1 SVLQSCSP
9 TAPRCMPKALRY
21 RLPCAKRCALNIIIR
36 FPGGIMARLAGKVAF
51 ITGGGGGI
59 GRATAERFAEEGAKV
74 VVADIDAASGEA
86 AAASARARGAR
97 SGGDAHFLHCDVT
110 ERRSVEAAIAQTI
123 ARYGGLHILHNNAG
137 GSTLQD
143 GPVTEAPEEEFW
155 RVIRLDLFGT
165 FLCSKVGIPE
175 IIKAGGGS
183 VINMSSNVALMALPG
198 RDCYT
203 AAKGGVASMTRSM
216 AAEYARYKIR
226 VNAIAPSVTLT
237 ERVKRLLA
245 GNKDIEKLASTH
257 LLGLG
262 QPIHIANMAVY
273 LASDEAEITTGQVLS
288 VDSGV
293 TI

>member
-1 SVLQSCSP
+1 
-9 TAPRCMPKALRY
+9 MG
-21 RLPCAKRCALNIIIR
+21 RLD
-36 FPGGIMARLAGKVAF
+36 GKVAL

-74 VVADIDAASGEA
+74 VIAELNEKLGEA
-86 AAASARARGAR
+86 AADSARSFGANH
-97 SGGDAHFLHCDVT
+97 GGDAHFIECDIT
-110 ERRSVEAAIAQTI
+110 DKPQVEAAIGETV
-123 ARYGGLHILHNNAG
+123 ARFGKLDILHNNAG
-137 GSTLQD
+137 GSTMQD

-155 RVIRLDLFGT
+155 RVIKLDLYGT
-165 FLCSKVGIPE
+165 FLCSKIAIPQ

-183 VINMSSNVALMALPG
+183 VINMTSNVALMALPG

-216 AAEYARYKIR
+216 AVEYAPNKIR
-226 VNAIAPSVTLT
+226 VNAIAPSVTLSD
-237 ERVKRLLA
+237 RVKNLLQVSPEID
-245 GNKDIEKLASTH
+245 KISQSH

-273 LASDEAEITTGQVLS
+273 LASDEAEITTGQVIS

-293 TI
+293 TIV